1 MKERIRHILRE
12 EQSREE
18 RLRSRIISIIRGAGL
33 SQAISSVGGVNN
45 LIRILGVE
53 NSMKF
58 LNLFNDM
65 DEIIFVDEYDDEYT
79 LLRFRE
85 GLNYFA
91 LTEEMNDGGT
101 LFMSNDILKVINTME
116 NGDHFYILLWI
127 KIWIKNQYGIVP
139 KNIFTTDGG
148 DLETMG

>member
-1 MKERIRHILRE
+1 MNLQESIRRILRE

-58 LNLFNDM
+58 LNLFNDVDDVIFT
-65 DEIIFVDEYDDEYT
+65 DEDGDDYT

-85 GLNYFA
+85 GLNYFV
-91 LTEEMNDGGT
+91 LRNDTGT
-101 LFMSNDILKVINTME
+101 LFISNDIVNVLKTME
-116 NGDHFYILLWI
+116 YGDYFYIYLWI
-127 KIWIKNQYGIVP
+127 KRWLKKYGITP
-139 KNIFTTDGG
+139 KIILTTDGG
-148 DLETMG
+148 RLETMG